1 MRTQSRQTLST
12 GVGPNSLGHRWGVIL
27 AGGDGKRLLPLTR
40 RIAGDNRPK
49 QFCAIMDGETLLTHT
64 RCRVE
69 RMVQPE
75 HTLLVVTETHER
87 FYSNQLN
94 DVPSSSLLVQPCN
107 RGTTPAILYSLLRLS
122 ESDPSAVVGFFP
134 SDHHFA
140 DDEALVAHVD
150 SAFEAAESSSG
161 KVVLLGIKPS
171 SPEVAYGWIEPGAS
185 LTKDRFGTVFEVSR
199 FWEKPNVSLASDLM
213 ERGCLWNSFLM
224 VGRVDA
230 YLGLIRRALPGLLE
244 SFESIR
250 SSLFTEQE
258 PGALAHLYSGIH
270 ASNFSAEVLA
280 KSPNDLAVLS
290 GANLGWTDLGET
302 SRVLSVLE
310 ENAISTE
317 WALSCAEECVAR
329 S

>member
-1 MRTQSRQTLST
+1 MSTQSRQTLST
-12 GVGPNSLGHRWGVIL
+12 RVEPDPLDHRWGVIL
-27 AGGDGKRLLPLTR
+27 AGGDGKRLLPLTT

-49 QFCAIMDGETLLTHT
+49 QFCAIMDGETLLAHT
-64 RCRVE
+64 RSRVE
-69 RMVQPE
+69 RMVQPR

-87 FYSNQLN
+87 FYSDQLN

-107 RGTTPAILYSLLRLS
+107 RGTTPAILYSLIRLR
-122 ESDPSAVVGFFP
+122 ESDLSAIVGFFP

-140 DDEALVAHVD
+140 DDQALVAHVD
-150 SAFEAAESSSG
+150 SAFEAAESASG
-161 KVVLLGIKPS
+161 RVVLLGIKPS

-185 LTKDRFGTVFEVSR
+185 LKNRLLGMFEVSR
-199 FWEKPNVSLASDLM
+199 FWEKPNLSLASALM

-224 VGRVDA
+224 VGRVEA

-244 SFESIR
+244 SFESIQP
-250 SSLFTEQE
+250 SLFTEQE
-258 PGALAHLYSGIH
+258 RGALVRLYSDIR
-270 ASNFSAEVLA
+270 ASNFSDEVLA

-302 SRVLSVLE
+302 SRVLSVLG
-310 ENAISTE
+310 ENGIRAK
-317 WALSCAEECVAR
+317 WALPRAEECVAG

>member
-1 MRTQSRQTLST
+1 
-12 GVGPNSLGHRWGVIL
+12 
-27 AGGDGKRLLPLTR
+27 
-40 RIAGDNRPK
+40 
-49 QFCAIMDGETLLTHT
+49 
-64 RCRVE
+64 
-69 RMVQPE
+69 MVQPR

-87 FYSNQLN
+87 FYSDQLN

-107 RGTTPAILYSLLRLS
+107 RGTTPAILYSLFRLR
-122 ESDPSAVVGFFP
+122 ESDPNAVIGFFP
-134 SDHHFA
+134 SDHYFA

-185 LTKDRFGTVFEVSR
+185 LTKDRYGKVFEVSR
-199 FWEKPNVSLASDLM
+199 FWEKPNISLASDLM

-224 VGRVDA
+224 IGRVEA
-230 YLGLIRRALPGLLE
+230 YLGLIRRTLPGLLE

-250 SSLFTEQE
+250 SSLSTERE
-258 PGALAHLYSGIH
+258 PEALAHLYSGIH
-270 ASNFSAEVLA
+270 TSNFSDEVLA

-302 SRVLSVLE
+302 SRVLSVLG
-310 ENAISTE
+310 ENNIRAK
-317 WALSCAEECVAR
+317 WALACAEECPAHN
-329 S
+329 

>member
-1 MRTQSRQTLST
+1 MITQSRQVLST
-12 GVGPNSLGHRWGVIL
+12 RVGPNPLDHRWGVIL

-49 QFCAIMDGETLLTHT
+49 QFCAILDGETLLAQT
-64 RCRVE
+64 RCRVR
-69 RMVQPE
+69 RMVQPR
-75 HTLLVVTETHER
+75 HTLLVVTEAHER
-87 FYSNQLN
+87 FYSDQLN

-107 RGTTPAILYSLLRLS
+107 RGTTPAILYSLFRLR
-122 ESDPSAVVGFFP
+122 ESDPNAVIGFFP
-134 SDHHFA
+134 SDHYFA
-140 DDEALVAHVD
+140 DDEALVTHVD

-185 LTKDRFGTVFEVSR
+185 LTKDRCGKVFEVSR
-199 FWEKPNVSLASDLM
+199 FWEKPNISLASDLM

-224 VGRVDA
+224 IGRVEA
-230 YLGLIRRALPGLLE
+230 YLGLIRRTLPGLLE

-250 SSLFTEQE
+250 SSLSTERE
-258 PGALAHLYSGIH
+258 PEALAHLYSGIH
-270 ASNFSAEVLA
+270 TSNFSDEVLA

-302 SRVLSVLE
+302 SRVLSVLG
-310 ENAISTE
+310 ENNIRAK
-317 WALSCAEECVAR
+317 WALACAEECPAHN
-329 S
+329 

>member
-150 SAFEAAESSSG
+150 SAFDAADSASG
-161 KVVLLGIKPS
+161 RVVLLGIKPS

-185 LTKDRFGTVFEVSR
+185 LTNRSLGTMFEVSR
-199 FWEKPNVSLASDLM
+199 FWEKPNLSLASSLM

-224 VGRVDA
+224 VGRIDA

-250 SSLFTEQE
+250 PSLFTEQG

-270 ASNFSAEVLA
+270 ASSFSDEVLA

-290 GANLGWTDLGET
+290 SPNLGWTDLGET
-302 SRVLSVLE
+302 SRVLSLLG
-310 ENAISTE
+310 ENGIRAE
-317 WALSCAEECVAR
+317 WALACAEECVVG

>member
-1 MRTQSRQTLST
+1 MSTQSRQTLST
-12 GVGPNSLGHRWGVIL
+12 RVGPNSLDHRWGVIL

-49 QFCAIMDGETLLTHT
+49 QFCAIMDGETLLAQT
-64 RCRVE
+64 RCRVK
-69 RMVQPE
+69 RMVQPR

-87 FYSNQLN
+87 FYSVQLN

-107 RGTTPAILYSLLRLS
+107 RGTTPAILYSLFRLR

-134 SDHHFA
+134 SDHYFA

-185 LTKDRFGTVFEVSR
+185 LTNRPLGMFEVSR

-230 YLGLIRRALPGLLE
+230 YLGLIRRALPRLLE

-250 SSLFTEQE
+250 PSLFTEQE
-258 PGALAHLYSGIH
+258 RGALVRLYSGIH
-270 ASNFSAEVLA
+270 ASNFSDEVLA
-280 KSPNDLAVLS
+280 KSPSDLAVLS
-290 GANLGWTDLGET
+290 CGNLGWSDLGET
-302 SRVLSVLE
+302 SRVLAVFGQ
-310 ENAISTE
+310 NGISAE
-317 WALSCAEECVAR
+317 WALACAEKCGVPG
-329 S
+329 

>member
-1 MRTQSRQTLST
+1 MITQSRQVLST
-12 GVGPNSLGHRWGVIL
+12 RVGPNPLDHRWGVIL

-49 QFCAIMDGETLLTHT
+49 QFCAILDGETLLAQT
-64 RCRVE
+64 RCRVR
-69 RMVQPE
+69 RMVQPR
-75 HTLLVVTETHER
+75 HTLLVVTEAHER
-87 FYSNQLN
+87 FYSDQLN

-107 RGTTPAILYSLLRLS
+107 RGTTPAILYSLFRLR
-122 ESDPSAVVGFFP
+122 ESDPNAVIGFFP
-134 SDHHFA
+134 SDHYFA

-161 KVVLLGIKPS
+161 RVVLLGIKPS

-185 LTKDRFGTVFEVSR
+185 LTKDRCGKVFEVSR
-199 FWEKPNVSLASDLM
+199 FWEKPNISLASDLM

-224 VGRVDA
+224 IGRVEA
-230 YLGLIRRALPGLLE
+230 YLGLIRRTLPGLLE

-250 SSLFTEQE
+250 SSLSTERE
-258 PGALAHLYSGIH
+258 PEALAHLYSGIH
-270 ASNFSAEVLA
+270 TSNFSDEVLA

-302 SRVLSVLE
+302 SRVLSVLG
-310 ENAISTE
+310 ENNIRAK
-317 WALSCAEECVAR
+317 WALACAEECPAHN
-329 S
+329 

>member
-1 MRTQSRQTLST
+1 M
-12 GVGPNSLGHRWGVIL
+12 
-27 AGGDGKRLLPLTR
+27 DGK
-40 RIAGDNRPK
+40 
-49 QFCAIMDGETLLTHT
+49 TLLTQT
-64 RCRVE
+64 RCRVKQ
-69 RMVQPE
+69 MVQSQ

-87 FYSNQLN
+87 FYSDQLN

-107 RGTTPAILYSLLRLS
+107 RGTTPAILYSLFRLR

-134 SDHHFA
+134 SDHYFA

-150 SAFEAAESSSG
+150 LAFEAAESCSG

-185 LTKDRFGTVFEVSR
+185 LRKDRIGTVFEVSR

-230 YLGLIRRALPGLLE
+230 YLGLIGRALPGLLE

-250 SSLFTEQE
+250 PSLFTERE
-258 PGALAHLYSGIH
+258 PSALSDLYSGIR
-270 ASNFSAEVLA
+270 ASNFSDQVLA
-280 KSPNDLAVLS
+280 KNSDALAVLS

-302 SRVLSVLE
+302 SRVLSVLG
-310 ENAISTE
+310 ENGIRAE
-317 WALSCAEECVAR
+317 WALPRAEECVVGG
-329 S
+329 